1 MIDPSATVLPDGAP
15 GVGDAV
21 IDLHEEG
28 SIGLHI
34 VETEAAGRVEFVP
47 ASTGL
52 LSARPWQLVVKRL
65 VDVVGSIVLLL
76 LLLPIWAVTVI
87 AIGLSSRGSALYAQ
101 ERIGRDGKP
110 FKMLKFRS
118 MRVGAHEG
126 RESVMH
132 LNQATGPTFKI
143 NDDPRITRVGRLIRK
158 WSIDE
163 LPQLINVVLGD
174 MSLVGPRPPLPD
186 EYETYDERER
196 RRLAVT
202 PGVTCIWQISGR
214 SDLDFE
220 TWVAMDLEYIDT
232 WNLRMDFGILLGTIP
247 AVLTARGAY

>member
-1 MIDPSATVLPDGAP
+1 MIDPSATVVPEGAP
-15 GVGDAV
+15 GVADTV

-34 VETEAAGRVEFVP
+34 VETEAAGRVELAP

-52 LSARPWQLVVKRL
+52 LSARRWQLVVKRL

-87 AIGLSSRGSALYAQ
+87 AIGMSSRGSALYAQ

-126 RESVMH
+126 REAVMH

-186 EYETYDERER
+186 EYETYDARER
-196 RRLAVT
+196 GRLAVT

-220 TWVAMDLEYIDT
+220 TWVAMDLEYIET
-232 WNLRMDFGILLGTIP
+232 WNVRKDFEILLGTIP
-247 AVLTARGAY
+247 AVLSARGAY

>member
-1 MIDPSATVLPDGAP
+1 M
-15 GVGDAV
+15 

-34 VETEAAGRVEFVP
+34 VETEAVGPIEFAP
-47 ASTGL
+47 APIGL
-52 LSARPWQLVVKRL
+52 LSARRWQLVVKRL

-126 RESVMH
+126 REGLMH

-186 EYETYDERER
+186 EYETYD
-196 RRLAVT
+196 A
-202 PGVTCIWQISGR
+202 
-214 SDLDFE
+214 
-220 TWVAMDLEYIDT
+220 A
-232 WNLRMDFGILLGTIP
+232 
-247 AVLTARGAY
+247 